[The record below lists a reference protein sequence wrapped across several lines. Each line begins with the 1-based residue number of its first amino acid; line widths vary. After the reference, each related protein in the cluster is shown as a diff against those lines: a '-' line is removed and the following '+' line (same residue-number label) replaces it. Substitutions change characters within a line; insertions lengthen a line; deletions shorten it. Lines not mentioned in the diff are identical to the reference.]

1 MTTFEFRHNFF
12 PKEFD
17 RFFVG
22 IDPLMKKLNDAAE
35 FTAKSMTTNYPPYN
49 IKKLDEFKYVIE
61 MAVAGF
67 SRKDIDV
74 EFANDKLTIK
84 GKIQEKEDNQEQFVY
99 HGLARRSFER
109 VFTLADNVEVRNASL
124 EDGILTIEL
133 EAVVPDHKKPRSIKI
148 NDVKDTSD
156 NKQLLTE

>member
-35 FTAKSMTTNYPPYN
+35 FTAKSMTSNYPPYN
-49 IKKLDEFKYVIE
+49 ILKFDGNKYVIE

-67 SRKDIDV
+67 EEQDINV
-74 EFANDKLTIK
+74 EYSDDKLTIK
-84 GKIQEKEDNQEQFVY
+84 GKVVDKEESKGQFLY
-99 HGLARRSFER
+99 HGLAMRPFTRE
-109 VFTLADNVEVRNASL
+109 FTLADNVEIRSANL
-124 EDGILTIEL
+124 INGILRIEL
-133 EAVVPDHKKPRSIKI
+133 EAVIPEHKKPKKI
-148 NDVKDTSD
+148 PLGV
-156 NKQLLTE
+156 QFLTEDAKVTK

>member
-22 IDPLMKKLNDAAE
+22 IDPIMKKLNDAAE

-67 SRKDIDV
+67 DEKEIDV
-74 EFANDKLTIK
+74 ELANDKLTIK
-84 GKIQEKEDNQEQFVY
+84 GKIQDKEEDQNQFVY

-109 VFTLADNVEVRNASL
+109 VFTLADNVVVSNAAL
-124 EDGILTIEL
+124 NNGILRIDL
-133 EAVVPDHKKPRSIKI
+133 EAVVPEHKKPRKI
-148 NDVKDTSD
+148 SLA
-156 NKQLLTE
+156 KQELLVETKFL

>member
-35 FTAKSMTTNYPPYN
+35 FTTKTMTSNYPPYN
-49 IKKLDEFKYVIE
+49 IKKLDEVNYVIE

-67 SRKDIDV
+67 DEKDIDV

-84 GKIQEKEDNQEQFVY
+84 GKVQEKDENDKQYLY

-109 VFTLADNVEVRNASL
+109 VFTLADNVEIRNASL
-124 EDGILTIEL
+124 VNGILKINL
-133 EAVVPDHKKPRSIKI
+133 EAVVPEHKKSRKI
-148 NDVKDTSD
+148 SLAKPEMLVEGK
-156 NKQLLTE
+156 

>member
-1 MTTFEFRHNFF
+1 MTTFEFRHNFL

-22 IDPLMKKLNDAAE
+22 IDPFMKKLNDAAE
-35 FTAKSMTTNYPPYN
+35 FTAKNMTSNYPPYN
-49 IKKLDEFKYVIE
+49 IKKLDEVKYVIE

-67 SRKDIDV
+67 DQKEIDV

-84 GKIQEKEDNQEQFVY
+84 GKVQDKEETDKQYLY

-109 VFTLADNVEVRNASL
+109 VFTLADNVEIRNASL
-124 EDGILTIEL
+124 NNGILKIEL
-133 EAVVPDHKKPRSIKI
+133 EAVIPEHKKPKKI
-148 NDVKDTSD
+148 ALTSSA
-156 NKQLLTE
+156 NQELLVEGK